1 MFERN
6 FLFCKKI
13 SLIAKLVLYITLI
26 ILEIQKTGLGG
37 GASDDPNDVTY
48 VADDALSGFG
58 GDYDYSD
65 YYDDYET
72 TEIEA
77 KDISGD
83 QSKIRQEEITI
94 PERKVT
100 LTLFHIYYT
109 VDNKAKKN
117 IIEFNLLM

>member
-1 MFERN
+1 MFLYAKVGRFFICLWSTKV
-6 FLFCKKI
+6 FLTPT
-13 SLIAKLVLYITLI
+13 AVTLI

-100 LTLFHIYYT
+100 LTLFHIY
-109 VDNKAKKN
+109 
-117 IIEFNLLM
+117 